1 MNSFAE
7 RWRGVLA
14 LGLLAAPVAAE
25 DLGETWGTAKRER
38 EYYRIVQLAIPEGLV
53 VEAGA
58 FHVLPDGSVAV
69 GTRRG
74 DIYIMD
80 GVDAE
85 KPEPS
90 FHLFATGL
98 DEIDIEDRSVAIL
111 DGERPVL
118 RRTLTLTIPKRRHP
132 NSREVWFRALTG
144 EIEAVDGDTPDVFK
158 TEEVRVSATGHY
170 TSIVRTFGGEE
181 PQEEVLLLLQLP
193 SGTSTFK
200 VDYELLR

>member
-7 RWRGVLA
+7 SWRGMLA
-14 LGLLAAPVAAE
+14 LGLLVAPIAAE

-38 EYYRIVQLAIPEGLV
+38 EYYRIVQLAIPDGLV

-58 FHVLPDGSVAV
+58 FHVLPDGRVAV

-98 DEIDIEDRSVAIL
+98 DEIFGLEFK
-111 DGERPVL
+111 DG
-118 RRTLTLTIPKRRHP
+118 
-132 NSREVWFRALTG
+132 SF
-144 EIEAVDGDTPDVFK
+144 
-158 TEEVRVSATGHY
+158 
-170 TSIVRTFGGEE
+170 
-181 PQEEVLLLLQLP
+181 
-193 SGTSTFK
+193 
-200 VDYELLR
+200 